1 MINLLQRSQVTCQVH
16 LKTGKHVHLNSKK
29 TTRRYYHLSH
39 YLKKHSWILVVMGTK
54 LLRNEFQDQ
63 ENTFH
68 LWQYIFSSCGWFIT
82 VTAVPFTITQLDF
95 FKDKFTSHR
104 LVQIFLLFFKI
115 KFRGIHSPH
124 QMSLAIT
131 QIFSNQ
137 TTVLQIKQNM
147 LGWFCSINFQDK
159 TFFFIYI
166 ICMKIILSWT
176 WLTVSYNGLCL

>member
-68 LWQYIFSSCGWFIT
+68 LWQYIFSSCGWFST
-82 VTAVPFTITQLDF
+82 VTAVIHNYTIRLYQSQVHFSQIGADLPFVF
-95 FKDKFTSHR
+95 
-104 LVQIFLLFFKI
+104 
-115 KFRGIHSPH
+115 
-124 QMSLAIT
+124 
-131 QIFSNQ
+131 
-137 TTVLQIKQNM
+137 
-147 LGWFCSINFQDK
+147 
-159 TFFFIYI
+159 
-166 ICMKIILSWT
+166 
-176 WLTVSYNGLCL
+176 